1 MKRVF
6 LVIVFLG
13 FISPVLVAQPG
24 HYFLSHYKPG
34 NENISNISY
43 DIHQSVSGVL
53 YFANQ
58 KGVLQFDGRNWTMV
72 PVHGAVYSLTSSVDD
87 QIFAGGSAG
96 FGRIGLNQD
105 NRLAYISLSDSL
117 PDAKNIFVSYTVDS
131 VIYFLNE
138 QSLFQFDIAKRK
150 SSRILA
156 AEPLEGPFTGLFR
169 LTSGMYVSTENGGL
183 KKIVKGS
190 LQSLDIVGLQE
201 KQLIFSELS
210 PDGKKD
216 FIATDDSRFFIK
228 VKGIPLREFKPKD
241 SLYLKSG
248 FVVNA
253 TWVNDQM
260 VAIGTLRGGV
270 VFVDVE
276 SDDTYEIS
284 NYYSGL
290 PDNEIYAVHT
300 DRHKG
305 VWVAHDYGFTRVA
318 PFLPFRTFNHYKGLQ
333 GNLLCAITDA
343 NQVYVGTTLG
353 LFRLSRE
360 EIYEDE
366 VYSVTKTIT
375 RTTPGRIKSQ
385 PEVVQDRKKSKP
397 GLFGIFKKKK
407 EMDELSAEVQRTA
420 AKITKTKVTQTK
432 TRKVLKG
439 IEYLYKPVEGI
450 TGKVD
455 QLIRVEKRLLC
466 SGVGGVFEVSGLN
479 STSISPEPI
488 RTIFYSKNLRQLL
501 LCTYDD
507 KIQSFQPAD
516 KAWNSV
522 EFPDSLSIYADFM
535 FEDNLQNLWVCGHD
549 RAIKIGIEGREILDA
564 ETIPLPHSSIDRTVG
579 LAYGDEVY
587 LTQNGEFFHYA
598 SYKNEFI
605 KYDSLPGPKRYFASD
620 GVFWFYD
627 GHKWRTVDKKKQGSI
642 KTEWLSLFPDIRFLA
657 PADPGKSLWVIT
669 SANELYRFSGDQDPL
684 NQNLNPLFLKE
695 IRNQQI
701 KLAPQTSWKVDE
713 SESAMTLEFIQPEYV
728 GEQAVEYRYYVQGL
742 QTQWSEWSS
751 INNII
756 NFSFLPP
763 GEYRVLIQ
771 SKDLF
776 DKITEL
782 NSIHFDVTPPYWK
795 RPWFYAVEF
804 LFFGSL
810 VVLSLRLNVSNSR
823 YRYLSRFLSA
833 LTVVMLIQ
841 FIQTIASAN
850 ITMKSTPV
858 ADFFIQVFIA
868 LLVLP
873 VEEFLRNRM
882 VKAAEKKH

>member
-13 FISPVLVAQPG
+13 FVSRILDAQPG

-34 NENISNISY
+34 NDNISNVSY
-43 DIHQSVSGVL
+43 DIHQSRSGIL

-58 KGVLQFDGRNWTMV
+58 KGVLQFDGRNWNLV
-72 PVHGAVYSLTSSVDD
+72 QLRGAVYTLTSSSDD
-87 QIFAGGSAG
+87 QIFAGGTSG
-96 FGRIGLNQD
+96 FGRIGLNGQ
-105 NRLAYISLSDSL
+105 NHLAYLPLSDSL
-117 PDAKNIFVSYTVDS
+117 PNAKNIFVSLAQDS

-138 QSLFQFDIAKRK
+138 QSLFQFDMAKAK
-150 SSRILA
+150 ASVILS
-156 AEPLEGPFTGLFR
+156 AEPSDGSFTGLFQ
-169 LTSGMYVSTENGGL
+169 LTSGTYVSTETGGL
-183 KKIVKGS
+183 KKLLNRS
-190 LQSLDIVGLQE
+190 LQNVDIDGLQQ

-216 FIATDDSRFFIK
+216 LIATDDNRFFIK
-228 VKGIPLREFKPKD
+228 IKGVPLREFKPRD
-241 SLYLKSG
+241 SLYLTTSV
-248 FVVNA
+248 VVNA
-253 TWVNDQM
+253 TWVNDRM

-284 NYYSGL
+284 NYYAGL
-290 PDNEIYAVHT
+290 PDNEIYAVYT

-305 VWVAHDYGFTRVA
+305 VWVAHDYGFSRIA
-318 PFLPFRTFNHYKGLQ
+318 PFLPFRTYNHYKGLQ
-333 GNLLCAITDA
+333 GNLLCVLSNAD
-343 NQVYVGTTLG
+343 QVYVGTTLG

-375 RTTPGRIKSQ
+375 STTPGRIKQ
-385 PEVVQDRKKSKP
+385 TEVVQDRKKSKP

-407 EMDELSAEVQRTA
+407 EMDEISAEIQRTA
-420 AKITKTKVTQTK
+420 AKTTKKTIKQTK
-432 TRKVLKG
+432 TRRVLKG

-455 QLIRVEKRLLC
+455 QLVMVEKKLIC
-466 SGVGGVFEVSGLN
+466 SGVGGVFEVTGLQ
-479 STSISPEPI
+479 STPISPEPI
-488 RTIFYSKNLRQLL
+488 RTVFYSKNLRQLL

-507 KIQSFQPAD
+507 QIQSFQSGE
-516 KAWNSV
+516 KTWKSV
-522 EFPDSLSIYADFM
+522 EFPDTLSTYADYM
-535 FEDNLQNLWVCGHD
+535 FEDNLQNLWICGHD
-549 RAIKIGIEGREILDA
+549 RAIKIGIEDREILDA
-564 ETIPLPHSSIDRTVG
+564 ETIPLPHSSVDRTVG

-587 LTQNGEFFHYA
+587 LTQNGEFYHYA
-598 SYKNEFI
+598 SFKNEFVR
-605 KYDSLPGPKRYFASD
+605 YDSLPGPKRYFASS
-620 GVFWFYD
+620 GVFWFFD

-642 KTEWLSLFPDIRFLA
+642 KTEWLSLFPDIRFLT
-657 PADPGKSLWVIT
+657 PDQPGKSLWVIT
-669 SANELYRFSGDQDPL
+669 SSNELYRFSGDQDQL
-684 NQNLNPLFLKE
+684 NENLNPLFLKE
-695 IRNQQI
+695 VRNQQVKI
-701 KLAPQTSWKVDE
+701 APQNSWKVDE

-728 GEQAVEYRYYVQGL
+728 GEQAVEYRYMVHGL
-742 QTQWSEWSS
+742 HTQWSDWST
-751 INNII
+751 INNVI
-756 NFSFLPP
+756 NFTFLPP

-782 NSIHFDVTPPYWK
+782 NSIHFDVVPPYWK
-795 RPWFYAVEF
+795 RPWFYALEF

-810 VVLSLRLNVSNSR
+810 VVLSLRLNVSSSR

-850 ITMKSTPV
+850 ISLKSTPV

-882 VKAAEKKH
+882 VKAAEKNH